1 MSLPYPLFQE
11 TAESLWSRAQN
22 FNAMKKDKRLKAVQ
36 KYQAAQSKYSMRYL
50 VLQKKL
56 TAKQGEVTKSL
67 EAKMVREYAGEA
79 PPPIEANSLPAELCE
94 AFRF

>member
-1 MSLPYPLFQE
+1 M
-11 TAESLWSRAQN
+11 
-22 FNAMKKDKRLKAVQ
+22 KAVQ